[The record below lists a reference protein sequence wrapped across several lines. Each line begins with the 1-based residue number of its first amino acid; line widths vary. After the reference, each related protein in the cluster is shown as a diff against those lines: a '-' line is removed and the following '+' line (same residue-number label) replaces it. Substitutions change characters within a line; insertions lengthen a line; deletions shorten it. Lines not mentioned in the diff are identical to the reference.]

1 MEDSISSILILVLLI
16 IMSAYFSAT
25 ETAYSSL
32 NKIKLKSIAN
42 KGNKKAKL
50 ALELSEKYDS
60 VISTILIGNN
70 IVNIATA
77 SLATVLFTKLL
88 GSSGVTVSTIVM
100 TILILIF
107 GEISPKSIAKDIPES
122 FAIVSAP
129 LLNVFCIIL
138 KPVNHIFC
146 LWKKLISKVLKIQK
160 HSGITEDEI
169 LTIAEEAE
177 NEGGINPQQLEIIK
191 SAIEL
196 NEQEVI
202 EAFTPRVDMIA
213 VKDSCS
219 KEELL
224 NLFIES
230 GFSRIPVYHDN
241 IDNVIGI
248 RHEDRAQPRFSARFQ
263 EGSIVVNNNNEE
275 ISSIIKPLNVIQPH
289 MKLSHLLKVLQNN
302 KSHMALI
309 ADEYGGTMGII
320 TLEDILEELVGEI
333 WDEHDKVVNNI
344 EKIGEDEYIVRGNA
358 NIEKVLEEV
367 DLEDEF
373 EVNSVNGWVIQQFGK
388 IPKVGESFEYK
399 NLKIVIQKAT
409 KRCVLEIRITVD
421 EPMEI
426 SS

>member
-16 IMSAYFSAT
+16 TMSAYFSAT

-129 LLNVFCIIL
+129 LLNAFCIIL
-138 KPVNHIFC
+138 KPVNNLFC
-146 LWKKLISKVLKIQK
+146 LWKKVISKVFKIQK

-219 KEELL
+219 KEKLL

-248 RHEDRAQPRFSARFQ
+248 INEKDLIN
-263 EGSIVVNNNNEE
+263 IVVNNKNQE

-289 MKLSHLLKVLQNN
+289 MKLSQLLKLLQNN

-333 WDEHDKVVNNI
+333 WDEHDKVVNDI
-344 EKIGEDEYIVRGNA
+344 EKIAEDEYIVRGNA
-358 NIEKVLEEV
+358 NIEKVLEEF
-367 DLEDEF
+367 DLEEEF
-373 EVNSVNGWVIQQFGK
+373 EVNSVNGWVMQQFGK

>member
-16 IMSAYFSAT
+16 TMSAYFSAT

-146 LWKKLISKVLKIQK
+146 LWKNLISKVLKIQK

-248 RHEDRAQPRFSARFQ
+248 INEKDLIN
-263 EGSIVVNNNNEE
+263 IVVNNKNEE

-289 MKLSHLLKVLQNN
+289 MKLSQLLKVLQNN

-333 WDEHDKVVNNI
+333 WDEHDKVVNDI

>member
-129 LLNVFCIIL
+129 LLNAFCIIL
-138 KPVNHIFC
+138 KPVNNLFC
-146 LWKKLISKVLKIQK
+146 LWKKVISKVFKIQK

-196 NEQEVI
+196 NDQEVI
-202 EAFTPRVDMIA
+202 EAFTPRVDMVGIINE
-213 VKDSCS
+213 KD
-219 KEELL
+219 LI
-224 NLFIES
+224 N
-230 GFSRIPVYHDN
+230 
-241 IDNVIGI
+241 
-248 RHEDRAQPRFSARFQ
+248 
-263 EGSIVVNNNNEE
+263 IVVNNKNEE

-289 MKLSHLLKVLQNN
+289 MKLSQLLKVLQNN

-333 WDEHDKVVNNI
+333 WDEHDKVVNDI
-344 EKIGEDEYIVRGNA
+344 EKIAEDEYIVRGNA
-358 NIEKVLEEV
+358 NIEKVLEEF
-367 DLEDEF
+367 DLEEEF
-373 EVNSVNGWVIQQFGK
+373 EVNSVNGWVMQQFGK

>member
-16 IMSAYFSAT
+16 TMSAYFSAT

-248 RHEDRAQPRFSARFQ
+248 INEKDLIN
-263 EGSIVVNNNNEE
+263 IVVNNKNEE

-289 MKLSHLLKVLQNN
+289 MKLSQLLKVLQNN

-333 WDEHDKVVNNI
+333 WDEHDKVVNDI

>member
-16 IMSAYFSAT
+16 TMSAYFSAT

-129 LLNVFCIIL
+129 LLNAFCIIL
-138 KPVNHIFC
+138 KPVNNLFC
-146 LWKKLISKVLKIQK
+146 LWKKVINKVFKIQK

-196 NEQEVI
+196 NDQEVI
-202 EAFTPRVDMIA
+202 EAFTPRVDMVAI
-213 VKDSCS
+213 KDSCS

-248 RHEDRAQPRFSARFQ
+248 INEKDLIN
-263 EGSIVVNNNNEE
+263 IVVNNKNEE

-289 MKLSHLLKVLQNN
+289 MKLSQLLKLLQNN

-333 WDEHDKVVNNI
+333 WDEHDKVVNDI
-344 EKIGEDEYIVRGNA
+344 EKIAEDEYIVRGNA
-358 NIEKVLEEV
+358 NIEKVLEEF
-367 DLEDEF
+367 DLEEEF
-373 EVNSVNGWVIQQFGK
+373 DVNSVNGWVMQQFGK

-409 KRCVLEIRITVD
+409 KRCVLEIRITVN

>member
-16 IMSAYFSAT
+16 TMSAYFSAT

-129 LLNVFCIIL
+129 LLNAFCIIL
-138 KPVNHIFC
+138 KPVNSLFC
-146 LWKKLISKVLKIQK
+146 LWKKLISKVFKIQK

-196 NEQEVI
+196 NDQEVI
-202 EAFTPRVDMIA
+202 EAFTPRVDMVAI
-213 VKDSCS
+213 KDSCS

-248 RHEDRAQPRFSARFQ
+248 INEKDLIN
-263 EGSIVVNNNNEE
+263 IVVNNKNEE

-289 MKLSHLLKVLQNN
+289 MKLSQLLKLLQNN

-333 WDEHDKVVNNI
+333 WDEHDKVVNDI
-344 EKIGEDEYIVRGNA
+344 EKIAEDEYIVRGNA
-358 NIEKVLEEV
+358 NIEKVLEEF
-367 DLEDEF
+367 DLEEEF
-373 EVNSVNGWVIQQFGK
+373 EVNSVNGWVMQQFGK

>member
-16 IMSAYFSAT
+16 TMSAYFSAT

-122 FAIVSAP
+122 FAIFSAP

-213 VKDSCS
+213 VKDSFS

-248 RHEDRAQPRFSARFQ
+248 INEKDLIN
-263 EGSIVVNNNNEE
+263 IVVNNNNEE

-333 WDEHDKVVNNI
+333 WDEHDKVVNDI

-421 EPMEI
+421 EQMEI

>member
-16 IMSAYFSAT
+16 TMSAYFSAT

-129 LLNVFCIIL
+129 LLNAFCIIL
-138 KPVNHIFC
+138 KPVNNLFC
-146 LWKKLISKVLKIQK
+146 LWKKVISKVFKIQK

-196 NEQEVI
+196 NDQEVI
-202 EAFTPRVDMIA
+202 EAFTPRVDMVAI
-213 VKDSCS
+213 KDSCS

-248 RHEDRAQPRFSARFQ
+248 INEKDLIN
-263 EGSIVVNNNNEE
+263 IVVNNKNEE

-289 MKLSHLLKVLQNN
+289 MKLSQLLKVLQNN

-333 WDEHDKVVNNI
+333 WDEHDKVVNDI
-344 EKIGEDEYIVRGNA
+344 EKIAEDEYIVRGNA
-358 NIEKVLEEV
+358 NIEKVLEEF
-367 DLEDEF
+367 DLEEEF
-373 EVNSVNGWVIQQFGK
+373 DVNSVNGWVMQQFGK

-409 KRCVLEIRITVD
+409 KRCVLEIRITVN

>member
-129 LLNVFCIIL
+129 LLNAFCIIL
-138 KPVNHIFC
+138 KPVNNLFC
-146 LWKKLISKVLKIQK
+146 LWKKVISKVFKIQK

-196 NEQEVI
+196 NDQEVI
-202 EAFTPRVDMIA
+202 EAFTPRVDMVAI
-213 VKDSCS
+213 KDSCS

-248 RHEDRAQPRFSARFQ
+248 INEKDLIN
-263 EGSIVVNNNNEE
+263 IVVNNKNEE
-275 ISSIIKPLNVIQPH
+275 ISSIIKTLNVIQTH
-289 MKLSHLLKVLQNN
+289 MKLSQLLKVLQNN

-333 WDEHDKVVNNI
+333 WDEHDKVVNDI
-344 EKIGEDEYIVRGNA
+344 EKIAEDEYIVRGNA
-358 NIEKVLEEV
+358 NIEKVLEEF
-367 DLEDEF
+367 DLEEEF
-373 EVNSVNGWVIQQFGK
+373 EVNSVNGWVMQQFGK

>member
-16 IMSAYFSAT
+16 TISAYFSAT

-129 LLNVFCIIL
+129 LLNAFCIIL
-138 KPVNHIFC
+138 KPVNNLFC
-146 LWKKLISKVLKIQK
+146 LWKKVISKVFKIQK

-196 NEQEVI
+196 NDQEVI
-202 EAFTPRVDMIA
+202 EAFTPRVDMVAI
-213 VKDSCS
+213 KDSCS

-248 RHEDRAQPRFSARFQ
+248 INEKDLIN
-263 EGSIVVNNNNEE
+263 IVVNNKNEE

-289 MKLSHLLKVLQNN
+289 MKLSQLLKVLQNN

-333 WDEHDKVVNNI
+333 WDEHDKVVNDI
-344 EKIGEDEYIVRGNA
+344 EKIAEDEYIVRGNA
-358 NIEKVLEEV
+358 NIEKVLEEF
-367 DLEDEF
+367 DLEEEF
-373 EVNSVNGWVIQQFGK
+373 EVNSVNGWVMQQFGK

>member
-16 IMSAYFSAT
+16 TMSAYFSAT

-248 RHEDRAQPRFSARFQ
+248 INEKDLIN
-263 EGSIVVNNNNEE
+263 IVVNNNNEE

-333 WDEHDKVVNNI
+333 WDEHDKVVNDI
-344 EKIGEDEYIVRGNA
+344 EKISEDEYIVRGNA

>member
-16 IMSAYFSAT
+16 TMSAYFSAT

-248 RHEDRAQPRFSARFQ
+248 INEKDLIN
-263 EGSIVVNNNNEE
+263 IVVNNNNEE
-275 ISSIIKPLNVIQPH
+275 ISRIIKPLNVIQPH

-333 WDEHDKVVNNI
+333 WDEHDKVVNDI

>member
-16 IMSAYFSAT
+16 TMSAYFSAT

-248 RHEDRAQPRFSARFQ
+248 INEKDLIN
-263 EGSIVVNNNNEE
+263 IVVNNNNEE

-333 WDEHDKVVNNI
+333 WDEHDKVVNDI

-421 EPMEI
+421 EQMEI

>member
-16 IMSAYFSAT
+16 TMSAYFSAT

-129 LLNVFCIIL
+129 LLNAFCIIL
-138 KPVNHIFC
+138 KPVNNLFC
-146 LWKKLISKVLKIQK
+146 LWKKVINKVFKIQK

-196 NEQEVI
+196 NDQEVI
-202 EAFTPRVDMIA
+202 EAFTPRVDMVAI
-213 VKDSCS
+213 KDSCS

-248 RHEDRAQPRFSARFQ
+248 INEKDLIN
-263 EGSIVVNNNNEE
+263 IVVNNKNEE

-289 MKLSHLLKVLQNN
+289 MKLSQLLKVLQNN

-333 WDEHDKVVNNI
+333 WDEHDKVVNDI
-344 EKIGEDEYIVRGNA
+344 EKIAEDEYIVRGNA
-358 NIEKVLEEV
+358 NIEKVLEEF
-367 DLEDEF
+367 DLEEEF
-373 EVNSVNGWVIQQFGK
+373 DVNSVNGWVMQQFGK

-409 KRCVLEIRITVD
+409 KRCVLEIRITVN

>member
-146 LWKKLISKVLKIQK
+146 LWKNLISKVLKIQK

-213 VKDSCS
+213 AKDSCS

-248 RHEDRAQPRFSARFQ
+248 INEKDLIN
-263 EGSIVVNNNNEE
+263 IVVNNKNEE

-333 WDEHDKVVNNI
+333 WDEHDKVVNDI
-344 EKIGEDEYIVRGNA
+344 EKIAEDEYIVRGNA
-358 NIEKVLEEV
+358 NIEKVLEEF
-367 DLEDEF
+367 DLEEEF
-373 EVNSVNGWVIQQFGK
+373 DVNSVNGWVMQQFGK

>member
-16 IMSAYFSAT
+16 TMSAYFSAT

-129 LLNVFCIIL
+129 LLNAFCIIL
-138 KPVNHIFC
+138 KPVNNLFC
-146 LWKKLISKVLKIQK
+146 LWKKVINKVFKIQK

-196 NEQEVI
+196 NDQEVI
-202 EAFTPRVDMIA
+202 EAFTPRVDMVAI
-213 VKDSCS
+213 KDSCS

-248 RHEDRAQPRFSARFQ
+248 INEKDLIN
-263 EGSIVVNNNNEE
+263 IVVNNKNEE

-289 MKLSHLLKVLQNN
+289 MKLSQLLKLLQNN

-333 WDEHDKVVNNI
+333 WDEHDKVVNDI
-344 EKIGEDEYIVRGNA
+344 EKIAEDEYIVRGNA
-358 NIEKVLEEV
+358 NIEKVLEEF
-367 DLEDEF
+367 DFEEEF
-373 EVNSVNGWVIQQFGK
+373 EVNSVNGWVMQQFGK

-399 NLKIVIQKAT
+399 NLKIVVQKAT
-409 KRCVLEIRITVD
+409 KRCVLEIRITVN

>member
-16 IMSAYFSAT
+16 TMSAYFSAT

-129 LLNVFCIIL
+129 LLNAFCIIL
-138 KPVNHIFC
+138 KPVNHLFC
-146 LWKKLISKVLKIQK
+146 LWKKLISKVFKIQK

-196 NEQEVI
+196 NDQEVI
-202 EAFTPRVDMIA
+202 EAFTPRVDMVAI
-213 VKDSCS
+213 KDSCS

-248 RHEDRAQPRFSARFQ
+248 INEKDLIN
-263 EGSIVVNNNNEE
+263 IVVNNKNEE

-289 MKLSHLLKVLQNN
+289 MKLSQLLKVLQNN

-333 WDEHDKVVNNI
+333 WDEHDKVVNDI
-344 EKIGEDEYIVRGNA
+344 EKIAEDEYIVRGNA
-358 NIEKVLEEV
+358 NIEKVLEEF
-367 DLEDEF
+367 DLEEEF
-373 EVNSVNGWVIQQFGK
+373 EVNSVNGWVMQQFGK

-399 NLKIVIQKAT
+399 NLKIVVQKAT
-409 KRCVLEIRITVD
+409 KRCVLEIRITVN

>member
-146 LWKKLISKVLKIQK
+146 LWKNLISKVLKIQK

-248 RHEDRAQPRFSARFQ
+248 INEKDLIN
-263 EGSIVVNNNNEE
+263 IVVNNNNEE

-333 WDEHDKVVNNI
+333 WDEHDKVVNDI

>member
-16 IMSAYFSAT
+16 TMSAYFSAT

-146 LWKKLISKVLKIQK
+146 LWKKLISKVLKIQN

-248 RHEDRAQPRFSARFQ
+248 INEKDLIN
-263 EGSIVVNNNNEE
+263 IVVNNNNEE

-333 WDEHDKVVNNI
+333 WDEHDKVVNDI

>member
-88 GSSGVTVSTIVM
+88 GGSGVTVSTIVM

-129 LLNVFCIIL
+129 LLNAFCIIL
-138 KPVNHIFC
+138 KPVNNLFC
-146 LWKKLISKVLKIQK
+146 LWKKVISKVFKIQK

-196 NEQEVI
+196 NDQDVI
-202 EAFTPRVDMIA
+202 EAFTPRVDMVAI
-213 VKDSCS
+213 KDSCS

-248 RHEDRAQPRFSARFQ
+248 INEKDLIN
-263 EGSIVVNNNNEE
+263 IVVNNKNEE

-289 MKLSHLLKVLQNN
+289 MKLSQLLKVLQNN

-333 WDEHDKVVNNI
+333 WDEHDKVVNDI
-344 EKIGEDEYIVRGNA
+344 EKIAEDEYIVRGNA
-358 NIEKVLEEV
+358 NIEKVLEEF
-367 DLEDEF
+367 DLEEEF
-373 EVNSVNGWVIQQFGK
+373 EVNSVNGWVMQQFGK

>member
-146 LWKKLISKVLKIQK
+146 LWKNLISKVLKIQK

-202 EAFTPRVDMIA
+202 EAFTPRVDMVAI
-213 VKDSCS
+213 KDSCS

-248 RHEDRAQPRFSARFQ
+248 INEKDLIN
-263 EGSIVVNNNNEE
+263 IVVNNKNEE

-289 MKLSHLLKVLQNN
+289 MKLSQLLKVLQNN

-333 WDEHDKVVNNI
+333 WDEHDKVVNDI
-344 EKIGEDEYIVRGNA
+344 EKIAEDEYIVRGNA
-358 NIEKVLEEV
+358 NIEKVLEEF
-367 DLEDEF
+367 DLEEEF
-373 EVNSVNGWVIQQFGK
+373 EVNSVNGWVMQQFGK

>member
-16 IMSAYFSAT
+16 TMSAYFSAT

-169 LTIAEEAE
+169 LTIVEEAE

-230 GFSRIPVYHDN
+230 GLSRIPVYHDN

-248 RHEDRAQPRFSARFQ
+248 INEKDLIN
-263 EGSIVVNNNNEE
+263 IVVNKNNEE

-333 WDEHDKVVNNI
+333 WDEHDKVVNDI
-344 EKIGEDEYIVRGNA
+344 EKIAEDEYIVRGNA
-358 NIEKVLEEV
+358 NIEKVLEEF
-367 DLEDEF
+367 DLEEEF
-373 EVNSVNGWVIQQFGK
+373 EVNSVNGWVMQQFGK

>member
-16 IMSAYFSAT
+16 TMSAYFSAT

-129 LLNVFCIIL
+129 LLNAFCIIL
-138 KPVNHIFC
+138 KPVNNLFC
-146 LWKKLISKVLKIQK
+146 LWKKVINKVFKIQK

-196 NEQEVI
+196 NDQEVI
-202 EAFTPRVDMIA
+202 EAFTPRVDMVAI
-213 VKDSCS
+213 KDSCS

-248 RHEDRAQPRFSARFQ
+248 INEKDLIN
-263 EGSIVVNNNNEE
+263 IVVNNKNEE

-289 MKLSHLLKVLQNN
+289 MKLSQLLKVLQNN

-333 WDEHDKVVNNI
+333 WDEHDKVVNDI
-344 EKIGEDEYIVRGNA
+344 EKIAEDEYIVRGNA
-358 NIEKVLEEV
+358 NIEKVLEEF
-367 DLEDEF
+367 DLEEEF
-373 EVNSVNGWVIQQFGK
+373 DVNSVNGWVMQQFGK

>member
-146 LWKKLISKVLKIQK
+146 LWKNLISKVLKIQK

-196 NEQEVI
+196 NDQEVI
-202 EAFTPRVDMIA
+202 EAFTPRVDMVAI
-213 VKDSCS
+213 KDSCS

-248 RHEDRAQPRFSARFQ
+248 INEKDLIN
-263 EGSIVVNNNNEE
+263 IVVNNKNEE

-289 MKLSHLLKVLQNN
+289 MKLSQLLKVLQNN
-302 KSHMALI
+302 NSHMALI

-333 WDEHDKVVNNI
+333 WDEHDKVVNDI
-344 EKIGEDEYIVRGNA
+344 EKIAEDEYIVRGNA
-358 NIEKVLEEV
+358 NIEKVLEEF
-367 DLEDEF
+367 DLEEEF
-373 EVNSVNGWVIQQFGK
+373 EVNSVNGWVMQQFGK

>member
-16 IMSAYFSAT
+16 TMSAYFSAT

-129 LLNVFCIIL
+129 LLNAFCIIL
-138 KPVNHIFC
+138 KPVNNLFC
-146 LWKKLISKVLKIQK
+146 LWKKVISKIFKIQK

-196 NEQEVI
+196 NDQEVI
-202 EAFTPRVDMIA
+202 EAFTPRVDMVAI
-213 VKDSCS
+213 KDSCS

-248 RHEDRAQPRFSARFQ
+248 INEKDLIN
-263 EGSIVVNNNNEE
+263 IVVNNKNEE

-289 MKLSHLLKVLQNN
+289 MKLSQLLKVLQNN

-333 WDEHDKVVNNI
+333 WDEHDKVVNDI
-344 EKIGEDEYIVRGNA
+344 EKIAEDEYIVRGNA
-358 NIEKVLEEV
+358 NIEKVLEEF
-367 DLEDEF
+367 DLEEEF
-373 EVNSVNGWVIQQFGK
+373 EVNSVNGWVMQQFGK

>member
-16 IMSAYFSAT
+16 TISAYFSAT

-107 GEISPKSIAKDIPES
+107 GEISPKSIAKDVPES

-129 LLNVFCIIL
+129 LLNAFYIIL
-138 KPVNHIFC
+138 KPVNNLFC
-146 LWKKLISKVLKIQK
+146 LWKKILSKVFKIQK

-196 NEQEVI
+196 NDQEVI
-202 EAFTPRVDMIA
+202 EAFTPRVDMVAI
-213 VKDSCS
+213 KDSCS

-224 NLFIES
+224 NLFIKS

-248 RHEDRAQPRFSARFQ
+248 INEKDLIN
-263 EGSIVVNNNNEE
+263 IVVNNKNEE

-289 MKLSHLLKVLQNN
+289 MKLSQLLKVLQNN

-333 WDEHDKVVNNI
+333 WDEHDKVVNDI
-344 EKIGEDEYIVRGNA
+344 EKIAEDEYIVRGNA
-358 NIEKVLEEV
+358 NIEKVLEEF
-367 DLEDEF
+367 DLEEEF
-373 EVNSVNGWVIQQFGK
+373 EVNSVNGWVMQQFGK

-399 NLKIVIQKAT
+399 NLKIVVQKAT
-409 KRCVLEIRITVD
+409 KRCVLEIRITVN

>member
-146 LWKKLISKVLKIQK
+146 LWKNLISKVLKIQK

-196 NEQEVI
+196 NDQEVI
-202 EAFTPRVDMIA
+202 EAFTPRVDMVAI
-213 VKDSCS
+213 KDSCS

-248 RHEDRAQPRFSARFQ
+248 INEKDLIN
-263 EGSIVVNNNNEE
+263 IVVNNKNEE

-289 MKLSHLLKVLQNN
+289 MKLSQLLKVLQNN

-333 WDEHDKVVNNI
+333 WDEHDKVVNDI

>member
-16 IMSAYFSAT
+16 TMSAYFSAT

-129 LLNVFCIIL
+129 LLNAFCIIL
-138 KPVNHIFC
+138 KPVNNLFC
-146 LWKKLISKVLKIQK
+146 LWKKVISKVFKIQK

-196 NEQEVI
+196 NDQDVI
-202 EAFTPRVDMIA
+202 EAFTPRVDMVAI
-213 VKDSCS
+213 KDNCS

-248 RHEDRAQPRFSARFQ
+248 INEKDLIN
-263 EGSIVVNNNNEE
+263 IVVNNKNEE

-289 MKLSHLLKVLQNN
+289 MKLSQLLKLLQNN

-333 WDEHDKVVNNI
+333 WDEHDKVVNDI
-344 EKIGEDEYIVRGNA
+344 EKIAEDEYIVRGNA
-358 NIEKVLEEV
+358 NIEKVLEEF
-367 DLEDEF
+367 DLEEEF
-373 EVNSVNGWVIQQFGK
+373 EVNSVNGWVMQQFGK

>member
-16 IMSAYFSAT
+16 TMSAYFSAT

-248 RHEDRAQPRFSARFQ
+248 INEKDLIN
-263 EGSIVVNNNNEE
+263 IVVNNNNEE

-333 WDEHDKVVNNI
+333 WDEHDKVVNDI

-367 DLEDEF
+367 DLEDEL

>member
-16 IMSAYFSAT
+16 TISAYFSAT

-129 LLNVFCIIL
+129 LLNAFCIIL
-138 KPVNHIFC
+138 KPVNNLFC
-146 LWKKLISKVLKIQK
+146 LWKKVINKVFKIQK

-196 NEQEVI
+196 NDQEVI
-202 EAFTPRVDMIA
+202 EAFTPRVDMVAI
-213 VKDSCS
+213 KDSCS

-248 RHEDRAQPRFSARFQ
+248 INEKDLIN
-263 EGSIVVNNNNEE
+263 IVVNNKNEE

-289 MKLSHLLKVLQNN
+289 MKLSQLLKVLQNN

-333 WDEHDKVVNNI
+333 WDEHDKVVNDI
-344 EKIGEDEYIVRGNA
+344 EKIAEDEYIVRGNA
-358 NIEKVLEEV
+358 NIEKVLEEF
-367 DLEDEF
+367 DLEEEF
-373 EVNSVNGWVIQQFGK
+373 EVNSVNGWVMQQFGK

-399 NLKIVIQKAT
+399 NLKIVVQKAT
-409 KRCVLEIRITVD
+409 KRCVLEIRITVN

>member
-16 IMSAYFSAT
+16 TMSAYFSAT

-202 EAFTPRVDMIA
+202 EAFTPRVDIIA

-248 RHEDRAQPRFSARFQ
+248 INEKDLIN
-263 EGSIVVNNNNEE
+263 IVVNNNNEE

-333 WDEHDKVVNNI
+333 WDEHDKVVNDI

>member
-16 IMSAYFSAT
+16 TMSAYFSAT

-129 LLNVFCIIL
+129 LLNAFCIIL
-138 KPVNHIFC
+138 KPINNLFC
-146 LWKKLISKVLKIQK
+146 LWKKVISKVFKIQK
-160 HSGITEDEI
+160 HSGITDDEI

-248 RHEDRAQPRFSARFQ
+248 INEKDLIN
-263 EGSIVVNNNNEE
+263 IVVNNNNEE

-333 WDEHDKVVNNI
+333 WDEHDKVVNDI

>member
-16 IMSAYFSAT
+16 TMSAYFSAT

-107 GEISPKSIAKDIPES
+107 GEISPKSVAKDIPES

-129 LLNVFCIIL
+129 LLNAFCIIL
-138 KPVNHIFC
+138 KPVNNLFC
-146 LWKKLISKVLKIQK
+146 LWKKVISKVFKIQK

-196 NEQEVI
+196 NDQEVI
-202 EAFTPRVDMIA
+202 EAFTPRVDMVAI
-213 VKDSCS
+213 KDSCS

-248 RHEDRAQPRFSARFQ
+248 INEKDLIN
-263 EGSIVVNNNNEE
+263 IVVNNKNQE

-289 MKLSHLLKVLQNN
+289 MKLSQLLKLLQNN

-333 WDEHDKVVNNI
+333 WDEHDKVVNDI
-344 EKIGEDEYIVRGNA
+344 EKIAEDEYIVRGNA
-358 NIEKVLEEV
+358 NIEKVLEEFY
-367 DLEDEF
+367 LEEEF
-373 EVNSVNGWVIQQFGK
+373 EVNSVNGWVMQQFGK

>member
-16 IMSAYFSAT
+16 TMSAYFSAT

-129 LLNVFCIIL
+129 LLNAFCIIL
-138 KPVNHIFC
+138 KPVNNLFC
-146 LWKKLISKVLKIQK
+146 LWKKVISKVFKIQK

-196 NEQEVI
+196 NDQEVI
-202 EAFTPRVDMIA
+202 EAFTPRVDMVAI
-213 VKDSCS
+213 KDSCS

-248 RHEDRAQPRFSARFQ
+248 INEKDLIN
-263 EGSIVVNNNNEE
+263 IVVNNNSEE

-289 MKLSHLLKVLQNN
+289 MKLSQLLKVLQNN

-333 WDEHDKVVNNI
+333 WDEHDKVVNDI
-344 EKIGEDEYIVRGNA
+344 EKIAEDEYIVRGNA
-358 NIEKVLEEV
+358 NIEKVLEEF
-367 DLEDEF
+367 DLEEEF
-373 EVNSVNGWVIQQFGK
+373 EVNSVNGWVMQQFGK

>member
-16 IMSAYFSAT
+16 TMSAYFSAT

-146 LWKKLISKVLKIQK
+146 LWKNLISKVLKIQK

-213 VKDSCS
+213 AKDSCS

-248 RHEDRAQPRFSARFQ
+248 INEKDLIN
-263 EGSIVVNNNNEE
+263 IVVNNKNEE

-333 WDEHDKVVNNI
+333 WDEHDKVVNDI

>member
-16 IMSAYFSAT
+16 TMSAYFSAT

-248 RHEDRAQPRFSARFQ
+248 INEKDLIN
-263 EGSIVVNNNNEE
+263 IVVNNNNEE

-333 WDEHDKVVNNI
+333 WDEHDKVVNDI

-373 EVNSVNGWVIQQFGK
+373 ELNSVNGWVIQQFGK

>member
-1 MEDSISSILILVLLI
+1 M
-16 IMSAYFSAT
+16 
-25 ETAYSSL
+25 
-32 NKIKLKSIAN
+32 
-42 KGNKKAKL
+42 
-50 ALELSEKYDS
+50 
-60 VISTILIGNN
+60 ISTILIGNN

-129 LLNVFCIIL
+129 LLNAFCIIL
-138 KPVNHIFC
+138 KPVNSLFC
-146 LWKKLISKVLKIQK
+146 LWKKLISKVFKIQK

-196 NEQEVI
+196 NDQEVI
-202 EAFTPRVDMIA
+202 EAFTPRVDMVAI
-213 VKDSCS
+213 KDSCS

-248 RHEDRAQPRFSARFQ
+248 INEKDLIN
-263 EGSIVVNNNNEE
+263 IVVNNNSEE

-289 MKLSHLLKVLQNN
+289 MKLSQLLKVLQNN

-333 WDEHDKVVNNI
+333 WDEHDKVVNDI
-344 EKIGEDEYIVRGNA
+344 EKIAEDEYIVRGNA
-358 NIEKVLEEV
+358 NIEKVLEEF
-367 DLEDEF
+367 DLEEEF
-373 EVNSVNGWVIQQFGK
+373 DVNSVNGWVMQQFGK

>member
-16 IMSAYFSAT
+16 TMSAYFSAT

-88 GSSGVTVSTIVM
+88 GSSGVAVSTIVM

-248 RHEDRAQPRFSARFQ
+248 INEKDLIN
-263 EGSIVVNNNNEE
+263 IVVNNNNEE

-333 WDEHDKVVNNI
+333 WDEHDKVVNDI

>member
-16 IMSAYFSAT
+16 TMSAYFSAT

-122 FAIVSAP
+122 FAIFSAP

-248 RHEDRAQPRFSARFQ
+248 INEKDLIN
-263 EGSIVVNNNNEE
+263 IVVNNNNEE

-333 WDEHDKVVNNI
+333 WDEHDKVVNDI

-358 NIEKVLEEV
+358 NIEKILEEV